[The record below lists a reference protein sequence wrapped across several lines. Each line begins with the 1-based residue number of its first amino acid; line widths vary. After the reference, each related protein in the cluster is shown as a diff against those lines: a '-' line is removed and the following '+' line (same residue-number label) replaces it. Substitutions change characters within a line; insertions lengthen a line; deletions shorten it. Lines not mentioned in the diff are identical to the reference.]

1 MKIIIIYDTKHGN
14 TKKVAEFI
22 GEGLKSVE
30 GNDKT
35 LRNVEEF
42 DTDKEEAYDLI
53 LIGSPNHFGK
63 PTKPIKKFLQ
73 ALPNSS
79 LKAKSFA
86 VFDTYMFKEYEKVVK
101 KMEKK
106 INEHIPSLNKISSG
120 LSIRVVKT
128 KGPILEEDLPKCKD
142 FGIKLAK

>member
-1 MKIIIIYDTKHGN
+1 
-14 TKKVAEFI
+14 
-22 GEGLKSVE
+22 
-30 GNDKT
+30 
-35 LRNVEEF
+35 
-42 DTDKEEAYDLI
+42 
-53 LIGSPNHFGK
+53 
-63 PTKPIKKFLQ
+63 
-73 ALPNSS
+73 
-79 LKAKSFA
+79 
-86 VFDTYMFKEYEKVVK
+86 MFKEYEKVVK